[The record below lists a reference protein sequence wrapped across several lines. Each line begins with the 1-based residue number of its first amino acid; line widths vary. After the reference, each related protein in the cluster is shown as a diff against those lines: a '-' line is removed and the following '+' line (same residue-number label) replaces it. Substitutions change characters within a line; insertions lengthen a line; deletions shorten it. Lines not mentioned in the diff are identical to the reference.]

1 MTSTQENFIITENLQ
16 AQNLQAWFERR
27 LQWIL
32 DAASGDSA
40 CAHKHPS
47 HSKALTEKE
56 QARLILGKLSNVQ
69 FCKTRPKD
77 TEHFLRIIEK
87 AIKTQT
93 PIPFILGYGPVKNL
107 NNALDPNRPVVDAAE
122 FFALSYLAKLTLTI
136 QQWHSPG
143 IAWTFYL
150 DDKRAQM
157 ANGISREA
165 TQMYA
170 ASLKTLIEQTG
181 FNPCVRS
188 LTCLGETLYKDFEVE
203 SYLEPALDYARTWV
217 NEPENQNDYEA
228 LKQHAQKNLLESHL
242 RIANPADMVHTAVLS
257 YLQYL
262 EAEKM
267 AGIWSQPDTLYARY
281 SYHPGFLQLF
291 TLRKGSVSQP
301 WQGRGGV
308 IYKEKLDPTIL
319 TRNNK
324 NKWQDNGRYQMI
336 PFIEAL
342 QAVPVIMPHSS

>member
-1 MTSTQENFIITENLQ
+1 MPMTSTQQNTVITETLSSE
-16 AQNLQAWFERR
+16 LQAWFERR
-27 LQWIL
+27 LQWLL
-32 DAASGDSA
+32 DAAAGSNGRSP
-40 CAHKHPS
+40 KMQS
-47 HSKALTEKE
+47 QSKRLTENE

-69 FCKTRPKD
+69 FCKTRPSD
-77 TEHFLRIIEK
+77 TEHFLRVIHQ

-107 NNALDPNRPVVDAAE
+107 NNALDPVRPVVDAAE

-143 IAWTFYL
+143 VAWTFYL

-165 TQMYA
+165 TQAYA
-170 ASLKTLIEQTG
+170 SSLKTLIEQTG
-181 FNPCVRS
+181 FNPCVQS
-188 LTCLGETLYKDFEVE
+188 VTCLGERLYRDFQVE
-203 SYLEPALDYARTWV
+203 AYLAQALDHATDWV
-217 NEPENQNDYEA
+217 TNPENQREYES
-228 LKQHAQKNLLESHL
+228 LKDHAQKNQYLSNMGIDKNTDLVS
-242 RIANPADMVHTAVLS
+242 TAVLH

-281 SYHPGFLQLF
+281 SYHPGYLQLF

-301 WQGRGGV
+301 WQGRGAV

-319 TRNNK
+319 TRNNE
-324 NKWQDNGRYQMI
+324 NRWHEIGQYQMI

-342 QAVPVIMPHSS
+342 QTVPVMMTR